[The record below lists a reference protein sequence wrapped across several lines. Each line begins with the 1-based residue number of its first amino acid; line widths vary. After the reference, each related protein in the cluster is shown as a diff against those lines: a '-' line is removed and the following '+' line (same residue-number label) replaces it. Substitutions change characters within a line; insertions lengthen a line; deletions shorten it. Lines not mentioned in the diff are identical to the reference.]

1 MRDFTSIPN
10 NKGPAATFNVAG
22 AQDDRITNV
31 LFNEFICLAQVTG
44 LDPEGWR
51 EFWRIHGTNWRSLF
65 ELHAAIVN
73 RLQANSS
80 LWGSS

>member
-1 MRDFTSIPN
+1 MPYPISVADFKSSSEVTLPNYHPRDF
-10 NKGPAATFNVAG
+10 
-22 AQDDRITNV
+22 
-31 LFNEFICLAQVTG
+31 
-44 LDPEGWR
+44 WR
-51 EFWRIHGTNWRSLF
+51 VHGTSWRSLF